1 MLHKHYSKYVGTFL
15 IIKFIINVFRR
26 SFKVFFFFNFWHSH
40 KKSHLWDIPALN
52 VFSWILCYKS
62 LSLYVKKWYFFNINL
77 MLSILN
83 YFSFFTLCFLLEHGF
98 VLVAWVQQNESVI
111 HIHIIYSLF
120 LRLFSLTGHYRI
132 LSRFSCAIHCV
143 CCA

>member
-1 MLHKHYSKYVGTFL
+1 
-15 IIKFIINVFRR
+15 
-26 SFKVFFFFNFWHSH
+26 
-40 KKSHLWDIPALN
+40 
-52 VFSWILCYKS
+52 
-62 LSLYVKKWYFFNINL
+62 

-143 CCA
+143 CCAQLLSHAKLFVTPMDCRPQGSFDHEILQARILEWIVSSPEDLPNRGIEPGSPALPVDSVPSEPSCKPLPSCCN